1 MSSSLDY
8 WLQREEEA
16 LQHYIT
22 DEKEYD
28 RQIERIYADMLDS
41 VQAQIDAFYGKYAKQ
56 SNITLAEAKK
66 RIRELDIAAYERKAK
81 KYVRTKD
88 FSAKANEEMLLYN
101 ATMKINRLEMLKAN
115 IGLETV
121 SGFNELEKLMGEALE
136 GRTME
141 ELKRQAG
148 ILGDSIKNNAQ
159 LAHSIVNA
167 SYKNA
172 TFSDRIWMYQD
183 QMRNDLGKLLQ
194 VGMIQGKNP
203 RVLAKELRQYWYGND
218 PKTKKGAVYCME
230 RLMRTEMA
238 RVQTDAQMKSFERND
253 IDEYTF
259 LANHSCCDHC
269 QALHGKHFKVADMV
283 IAENAPPLHPHCR
296 CSTAAYL
303 DRTKYNEW
311 LDHLS
316 NGGTMTLKE
325 YKKKNENLAEKK
337 KNSIMTSKQAKISVL
352 DKQFGKKVG
361 RHASDFGLDPSS
373 GKDREEFY
381 RIITEIIDNATE
393 QRIGSWRGQ
402 SEEVVFHIHKDDVV
416 ITNQQNEFISI
427 LKGGVN
433 NARIKNARKRKI

>member
-269 QALHGKHFKVADMV
+269 QALHGKHFKVAEMV

-325 YKKKNENLAEKK
+325 YKMNAKKSLL
-337 KNSIMTSKQAKISVL
+337 KNSKKSIIPINLQRFAESDIKKQESNSLKRAIRKYERRIAEHKNKISNPSQMV
-352 DKQFGKKVG
+352 DDWNAKSKYVQ
-361 RHASDFGLDPSS
+361 DGLI
-373 GKDREEFY
+373 KHWNKE
-381 RIITEIIDNATE
+381 
-393 QRIGSWRGQ
+393 
-402 SEEVVFHIHKDDVV
+402 
-416 ITNQQNEFISI
+416 
-427 LKGGVN
+427 
-433 NARIKNARKRKI
+433 IKNFQNSIDERIAELKKRGDYDE

>member
-316 NGGTMTLKE
+316 KGGTTE
-325 YKKKNENLAEKK
+325 EFYKKK
-337 KNSIMTSKQAKISVL
+337 
-352 DKQFGKKVG
+352 
-361 RHASDFGLDPSS
+361 
-373 GKDREEFY
+373 
-381 RIITEIIDNATE
+381 
-393 QRIGSWRGQ
+393 
-402 SEEVVFHIHKDDVV
+402 
-416 ITNQQNEFISI
+416 
-427 LKGGVN
+427 
-433 NARIKNARKRKI
+433 